1 MTPQLLKLNI
11 HFISL
16 IYSNLLNKC
25 ITHNNFLLSLK
36 NSIITPIIIKKTS
49 LDYLIPNNYRPIS
62 NLSFLSK
69 NFERII
75 ATHIIKHITAN
86 SLDNPMQ
93 SAYKPYHNTETVLFN
108 LTYCISNNIK
118 NNHFIILILLDL
130 TAAFDT
136 IHHQI
141 LFAKL
146 QSIGIHNTII
156 QLIKSYLTGRTFNIR
171 SNKLSKTFNC
181 FQIGVRL
188 NYLLL

>member
-1 MTPQLLKLNI
+1 MTPQLLKLKI

-75 ATHIIKHITAN
+75 STHIIKHITAN

-136 IHHQI
+136 IHQQI